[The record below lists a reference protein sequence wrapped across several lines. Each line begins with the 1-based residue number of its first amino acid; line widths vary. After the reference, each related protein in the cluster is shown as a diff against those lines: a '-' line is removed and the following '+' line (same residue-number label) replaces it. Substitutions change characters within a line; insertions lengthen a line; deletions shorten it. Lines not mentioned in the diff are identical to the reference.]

1 MFQIRCPAHRLQG
14 HFATRVTKLQRACL
28 ASRTN
33 LNKLSTIYSVYI
45 YMSAEERRV
54 IQTLFR
60 RVIYLGDLVMQTAA
74 PS

>member
-1 MFQIRCPAHRLQG
+1 
-14 HFATRVTKLQRACL
+14 
-28 ASRTN
+28 
-33 LNKLSTIYSVYI
+33 
-45 YMSAEERRV
+45 MSAEERRV